1 MIGYFSR
8 FARIKYPNRNIKC
21 IMNDVLCYLFTLG
34 IILICCP
41 IIQLISFYIPSYSI
55 KYLYVILV
63 TIHLVSY
70 DYIQHNSNISI
81 CSMVLISIIMSSKMK
96 NIFNRFGFL
105 KMCFILFVL
114 VPDMR
119 RELRD
124 DKIRYIFLTIEMII
138 LNSYLITMVVSV
150 EYVKVF
156 LLIIMIIWFIFPLFY
171 ISIQKYKRVMRGNWN
186 YAKIPLKDIKYN

>member
-1 MIGYFSR
+1 
-8 FARIKYPNRNIKC
+8 
-21 IMNDVLCYLFTLG
+21 
-34 IILICCP
+34 
-41 IIQLISFYIPSYSI
+41 
-55 KYLYVILV
+55 
-63 TIHLVSY
+63 
-70 DYIQHNSNISI
+70 
-81 CSMVLISIIMSSKMK
+81 MK